1 MRITRRVAV
10 TIAAAALALAL
21 GAAKPAPAPTPSP
34 FIPEVA
40 YRYVGN
46 SGQDLR
52 LSNAAGSAAVL
63 LHRSTGYLSAFDL
76 ARPSARSAVLV
87 ESTGLPSDRL
97 VLRTWT
103 QDAATGALTVAPA
116 QTLYES
122 RSLFYPDFS
131 PDGTKVS
138 FVEWEG
144 PAGFYSLRVIDLATG
159 ALQTVASGVRDP
171 YFLRWSSTGESLYY
185 ANPQPGSGAA
195 SVAYRQ
201 PVSGGTPIAM
211 FSRPNIER
219 WDISRDGSDS
229 LILNYSSPETGQT
242 IPFAIW
248 DGASLSNVYPQLIG
262 VAPHYACGNTR
273 MIYLSYGKGGARGP
287 LKVFTPASGTDV
299 IYSRDQSVVSA
310 DWMPCD

>member
-1 MRITRRVAV
+1 MIPSKPLLAIMSLTAAV
-10 TIAAAALALAL
+10 VLLA
-21 GAAKPAPAPTPSP
+21 AAKPAPAPTP
-34 FIPEVA
+34 FVPEVA
-40 YRYVGN
+40 YRYVSN

-52 LSNAAGSAAVL
+52 LGNATGSAAVL
-63 LHRSTGYLSAFDL
+63 LHRSTGYLSGFDL
-76 ARPSARSAVLV
+76 APPSARSAALI

-116 QTLYES
+116 RTLRES

-144 PAGFYSLRVIDLATG
+144 PAGLYSLQVIDIATG
-159 ALQTVASGVRDP
+159 ALRTVASGVLDP
-171 YFLRWSSTGESLYY
+171 YYLRWSATGENLYY
-185 ANPQPGSGAA
+185 ASEPPIGGSAYT
-195 SVAYRQ
+195 AYRQ
-201 PVSGGTPIAM
+201 PVAGGTPAAM

-219 WDISRDGSDS
+219 WDISRDGNDS

-262 VAPHYACGNTR
+262 VAPHYACDNTR

-287 LKVFTPASGTDV
+287 LKVFTPATGADV
-299 IYSRDQSVVSA
+299 VYSRDQSVVSA